1 MLVLGRQPE
10 KTMLEKDE
18 FNIDWMLQGAE
29 MTPELKKDI
38 IESLADYEFKIPKE
52 IVSYIISHYNYTP
65 YSKNKF
71 DANEEHKGIQ
81 FKYFLDFGNPMNLS
95 GKENAYTLFKYFRN
109 NEDNIEGNS
118 PFEEY
123 DLYPIA
129 TTINDGLL
137 CTDSKGVIHLYY
149 LDSDEV
155 VKVANTFDEFLASL
169 YISNEC

>member
-1 MLVLGRQPE
+1 MLVLGRKPE
-10 KTMLEKDE
+10 KTALEKDE
-18 FNIDWMLQGAE
+18 FNIDWMLQGPEVTLE
-29 MTPELKKDI
+29 MKKDI
-38 IESLADYEFKIPKE
+38 MDSLADYQFKIPKN
-52 IVSYIISHYNYTP
+52 IVSYIISHYNYSP

-71 DANEEHKGIQ
+71 DANEHKGIQ
-81 FKYFLDFGNPMNLS
+81 FKYFLDFGNPMSLTS
-95 GKENAYTLFKYFRN
+95 KENAYSLFKYFRN
-109 NEDNIEGNS
+109 NEDNIEGIS

>member
-18 FNIDWMLQGAE
+18 FNIDWMLQGVE

-38 IESLADYEFKIPKE
+38 MESLADYEFKIPKE
-52 IVSYIISHYNYTP
+52 IVSYIIAHYNYTP

-109 NEDNIEGNS
+109 NEDNIEGIS

-129 TTINDGLL
+129 TTLNDGLL

-169 YISNEC
+169 YINDEC

>member
-38 IESLADYEFKIPKE
+38 MESLADYEFKIPKE

-109 NEDNIEGNS
+109 NEDNIEGIS

-169 YISNEC
+169 YINDEC

>member
-38 IESLADYEFKIPKE
+38 MESLADYEFKIPKE
-52 IVSYIISHYNYTP
+52 IVSYIINHYNYTP

-109 NEDNIEGNS
+109 NEDNIEGIS

>member
-38 IESLADYEFKIPKE
+38 MESLADYEFKIPKE

-95 GKENAYTLFKYFRN
+95 GKENAYSLFKYFHN
-109 NEDNIEGNS
+109 NEDNIEGIS

-129 TTINDGLL
+129 TTLNDGLL

>member
-1 MLVLGRQPE
+1 MLVLGRKPE
-10 KTMLEKDE
+10 KTALEKDE
-18 FNIDWMLQGAE
+18 FNIDWMLQGPEVTLE
-29 MTPELKKDI
+29 MKKDI
-38 IESLADYEFKIPKE
+38 MESLADYQFKIPKN
-52 IVSYIISHYNYTP
+52 IVSYIISHYNYSP

-71 DANEEHKGIQ
+71 DANEHKGVQ
-81 FKYFLDFGNPMNLS
+81 FKYFLDFGNPMSLTS
-95 GKENAYTLFKYFRN
+95 KENAYSLFKYFRN
-109 NEDNIEGNS
+109 NEDNIEGIS

>member
-1 MLVLGRQPE
+1 MLVLGRQLE

-18 FNIDWMLQGAE
+18 FNIDWMLQGVE

-38 IESLADYEFKIPKE
+38 MESLADYEFKIPKE

-81 FKYFLDFGNPMNLS
+81 FKYFLDFGNPMNLN

-109 NEDNIEGNS
+109 NEDNIEGIS

-129 TTINDGLL
+129 TTVNDGLL

-169 YISNEC
+169 YINDEC

>member
-1 MLVLGRQPE
+1 M
-10 KTMLEKDE
+10 
-18 FNIDWMLQGAE
+18 
-29 MTPELKKDI
+29 
-38 IESLADYEFKIPKE
+38 SLT
-52 IVSYIISHYNYTP
+52 S
-65 YSKNKF
+65 
-71 DANEEHKGIQ
+71 
-81 FKYFLDFGNPMNLS
+81 
-95 GKENAYTLFKYFRN
+95 KENAYSLFKYFRN
-109 NEDNIEGNS
+109 NEDNIEGIS

>member
-18 FNIDWMLQGAE
+18 FNIDWMLQGVE

-38 IESLADYEFKIPKE
+38 MESLADYEFKIPKE
-52 IVSYIISHYNYTP
+52 IVSYIIAHYNYTP

-81 FKYFLDFGNPMNLS
+81 FKYFLDFGNPMNLN

-109 NEDNIEGNS
+109 NEDNIEGIS

-129 TTINDGLL
+129 TTLNDGLL

-169 YISNEC
+169 YINDEC

>member
-1 MLVLGRQPE
+1 MLVLGRKPE
-10 KTMLEKDE
+10 KTALEKDE
-18 FNIDWMLQGAE
+18 FNIDWMLQGHE
-29 MTPELKKDI
+29 VTPEMKKDI
-38 IESLADYEFKIPKE
+38 MDSLADYQFKIPKN
-52 IVSYIISHYNYTP
+52 IVSYIISHYNYSP

-71 DANEEHKGIQ
+71 DANEHKGVQ
-81 FKYFLDFGNPMNLS
+81 FKYFLDFGNPMSLTS
-95 GKENAYTLFKYFRN
+95 KENAYSLFKYFRN
-109 NEDNIEGNS
+109 NEDNIEGIS

>member
-1 MLVLGRQPE
+1 MLVLGRKPE
-10 KTMLEKDE
+10 KTALEKDE
-18 FNIDWMLQGAE
+18 FNIDWMLQGPEA
-29 MTPELKKDI
+29 TPEMKKDI
-38 IESLADYEFKIPKE
+38 MDSLADYQFKIPKN
-52 IVSYIISHYNYTP
+52 IVSYIISHYNYSP

-71 DANEEHKGIQ
+71 DANEHKGVQ
-81 FKYFLDFGNPMNLS
+81 FKYFLDFGNPMSLTS
-95 GKENAYTLFKYFRN
+95 KENAYSLFKYFRN
-109 NEDNIEGNS
+109 NEDNIEGIS

>member
-1 MLVLGRQPE
+1 MLVLGRKPE
-10 KTMLEKDE
+10 KTALEKDE
-18 FNIDWMLQGAE
+18 FNIDWMLQGPEVTSE
-29 MTPELKKDI
+29 MKKDI
-38 IESLADYEFKIPKE
+38 MDSLADYQFKIPKN
-52 IVSYIISHYNYTP
+52 IVSYIIAHYNYSP

-71 DANEEHKGIQ
+71 DAKEHKGIQ
-81 FKYFLDFGNPMNLS
+81 FKYFLDFGNPMNLTS
-95 GKENAYTLFKYFRN
+95 KENAYNLYKYFCNGEN
-109 NEDNIEGNS
+109 NVEGTS

-129 TTINDGLL
+129 STINDALL
-137 CTDSKGVIHLYY
+137 CADSKGVIHLYY

>member
-38 IESLADYEFKIPKE
+38 MESLADYEFKIPKE
-52 IVSYIISHYNYTP
+52 IVSYIIAHYNYTP

-81 FKYFLDFGNPMNLS
+81 FKYFLDFGNPMNLN

-109 NEDNIEGNS
+109 NEDNIEGIS

-169 YISNEC
+169 YINDEC

>member
-1 MLVLGRQPE
+1 MLVLGRKPE
-10 KTMLEKDE
+10 KTALEKDE
-18 FNIDWMLQGAE
+18 FNIDWMLQGPEVTAE
-29 MTPELKKDI
+29 MKKDI
-38 IESLADYEFKIPKE
+38 MDSLADYQFKIPKN
-52 IVSYIISHYNYTP
+52 IVSYIIAHYNYSP

-71 DANEEHKGIQ
+71 DAKEHKGIQ
-81 FKYFLDFGNPMNLS
+81 FKYFLDFGNPMNLTS
-95 GKENAYTLFKYFRN
+95 KENAYNLYKYFCNGEN
-109 NEDNIEGNS
+109 NVEGTS

-129 TTINDGLL
+129 STINDALL
-137 CTDSKGVIHLYY
+137 CADSKGAVHLYY

>member
-10 KTMLEKDE
+10 KTLLEKDE
-18 FNIDWMLQGAE
+18 FNIDWMLQGTE

-38 IESLADYEFKIPKE
+38 MDSLADYEFKIPKE
-52 IVSYIISHYNYTP
+52 IVSYIIAHYNYTP

-71 DANEEHKGIQ
+71 DANDQHKGIQ

-95 GKENAYTLFKYFRN
+95 GKENAYSLFKYFHN
-109 NEDNIEGNS
+109 NEDNIEGIS

-129 TTINDGLL
+129 TTLNDGLL

>member
-1 MLVLGRQPE
+1 MLVLGRKPE
-10 KTMLEKDE
+10 KTALEKDE
-18 FNIDWMLQGAE
+18 FNIDWMLQGPEVTLE
-29 MTPELKKDI
+29 MKKDI
-38 IESLADYEFKIPKE
+38 MESLADYQFKIPKN
-52 IVSYIISHYNYTP
+52 IVSYIIAHYNYSP

-71 DANEEHKGIQ
+71 DANEHKGVQ
-81 FKYFLDFGNPMNLS
+81 FKYFLDFGNPMSLTS
-95 GKENAYTLFKYFRN
+95 KENAYSLFKYFRN
-109 NEDNIEGNS
+109 NEDNIEGIS

>member
-1 MLVLGRQPE
+1 MLVLGKQPE

-38 IESLADYEFKIPKE
+38 MESLADYEFKIPKE

-81 FKYFLDFGNPMNLS
+81 FKYFLDFGNPMNLN

-109 NEDNIEGNS
+109 NEDNIEGIS

-169 YISNEC
+169 YINDEC

>member
-38 IESLADYEFKIPKE
+38 MESLADYEFKIPKE
-52 IVSYIISHYNYTP
+52 IVSYIIAHYNYTP

-81 FKYFLDFGNPMNLS
+81 FKYFLDFGNPMNLN
-95 GKENAYTLFKYFRN
+95 GKENAYTLFK
-109 NEDNIEGNS
+109 
-118 PFEEY
+118 
-123 DLYPIA
+123 
-129 TTINDGLL
+129 
-137 CTDSKGVIHLYY
+137 
-149 LDSDEV
+149 
-155 VKVANTFDEFLASL
+155 
-169 YISNEC
+169 

>member
-1 MLVLGRQPE
+1 MLVLGRKPE
-10 KTMLEKDE
+10 KTALEKDE
-18 FNIDWMLQGAE
+18 FNIDWMLQGPE
-29 MTPELKKDI
+29 VTPEMKKDI
-38 IESLADYEFKIPKE
+38 MDSLADYQFKIPKN
-52 IVSYIISHYNYTP
+52 IVSYIIAHYNYSP

-71 DANEEHKGIQ
+71 DANEHKGVQ
-81 FKYFLDFGNPMNLS
+81 FKYFLDFGNPMNLTS
-95 GKENAYTLFKYFRN
+95 KENAYSLFKYFSN
-109 NEDNIEGNS
+109 NEDNIEGIS

-155 VKVANTFDEFLASL
+155 IKVANTFDEFLASL

>member
-1 MLVLGRQPE
+1 MLVLGRKPE
-10 KTMLEKDE
+10 KTALEKDE
-18 FNIDWMLQGAE
+18 FNIDWMLQGSE
-29 MTPELKKDI
+29 VTPEMKKDI
-38 IESLADYEFKIPKE
+38 MDSLADYQFKIPKN
-52 IVSYIISHYNYTP
+52 IVSYIISHYNYSP

-71 DANEEHKGIQ
+71 DANEHKGVQ
-81 FKYFLDFGNPMNLS
+81 FKYFLDFGNPMSLTS
-95 GKENAYTLFKYFRN
+95 KENAYSLFKYFRN
-109 NEDNIEGNS
+109 NEDNIEGIS

>member
-10 KTMLEKDE
+10 KTLLEKDE

-38 IESLADYEFKIPKE
+38 MESLADYEFKIPKE
-52 IVSYIISHYNYTP
+52 IVSYIIAHYNYTP

-109 NEDNIEGNS
+109 NEDNIEGIS

-129 TTINDGLL
+129 TTLNDGLL

>member
-1 MLVLGRQPE
+1 MLVLGRKQE
-10 KTMLEKDE
+10 KTALEKDE
-18 FNIDWMLQGAE
+18 FNIDWMLQGPEVTAE
-29 MTPELKKDI
+29 MKKDI
-38 IESLADYEFKIPKE
+38 MDSLADYQFKIPKN
-52 IVSYIISHYNYTP
+52 IVSYIISHYNYSP

-71 DANEEHKGIQ
+71 DANEHKGVQ
-81 FKYFLDFGNPMNLS
+81 FKYFLDFGNPMSLTS
-95 GKENAYTLFKYFRN
+95 KENAYSLFKYFRN
-109 NEDNIEGNS
+109 NEDNIEGIS

>member
-1 MLVLGRQPE
+1 MLVLGRKPE
-10 KTMLEKDE
+10 KTALEKDE
-18 FNIDWMLQGAE
+18 FNIDWMLQGPEVTSE
-29 MTPELKKDI
+29 MKKDI
-38 IESLADYEFKIPKE
+38 MDSLADYQFKIPKN
-52 IVSYIISHYNYTP
+52 IVSYIISHYNYSP

-71 DANEEHKGIQ
+71 DANEHKGVQ
-81 FKYFLDFGNPMNLS
+81 FKYFLDFGNPMSLTS
-95 GKENAYTLFKYFRN
+95 KENAYSLFKYFRN
-109 NEDNIEGNS
+109 NEDNIEGIS

-137 CTDSKGVIHLYY
+137 CTDSKGIIHLYY

>member
-38 IESLADYEFKIPKE
+38 MESLADYEFKIPKE
-52 IVSYIISHYNYTP
+52 IVSYIIAHYNYTP

-81 FKYFLDFGNPMNLS
+81 FKYFLDFGNPMNLN

-109 NEDNIEGNS
+109 NEDNIEGIS

-129 TTINDGLL
+129 TTVNDGLL

-169 YISNEC
+169 YINDEC

>member
-1 MLVLGRQPE
+1 MLVLGRKPE
-10 KTMLEKDE
+10 KTALEKDE
-18 FNIDWMLQGAE
+18 FNIDWMLQGPEVTSE
-29 MTPELKKDI
+29 MKKDI
-38 IESLADYEFKIPKE
+38 MESLADYQFKIPKN
-52 IVSYIISHYNYTP
+52 IVSYIISHYNYSP

-71 DANEEHKGIQ
+71 DAKEHKGIQ
-81 FKYFLDFGNPMNLS
+81 FKYFLDFGNPMNLTS
-95 GKENAYTLFKYFRN
+95 KENAYSLFKYFRN
-109 NEDNIEGNS
+109 NEDNIEGIS

>member
-1 MLVLGRQPE
+1 MLVLGRKPE
-10 KTMLEKDE
+10 KTALEKDE
-18 FNIDWMLQGAE
+18 FNIDWMLQGPEVTAE
-29 MTPELKKDI
+29 MKKDI
-38 IESLADYEFKIPKE
+38 MDSLADYQFKIPKN
-52 IVSYIISHYNYTP
+52 IVSYIISHYNYSP

-71 DANEEHKGIQ
+71 DANEHKGVQ
-81 FKYFLDFGNPMNLS
+81 FKYFLDFGNPMSLTS
-95 GKENAYTLFKYFRN
+95 KENAYSLFKYFRN
-109 NEDNIEGNS
+109 NEDNIEGIS

>member
-18 FNIDWMLQGAE
+18 FNIDWMLRGVE

-38 IESLADYEFKIPKE
+38 MESLADYEFKIPKE

-81 FKYFLDFGNPMNLS
+81 FKYFLDFGNPMNLN

-109 NEDNIEGNS
+109 NEDNIEGIS

-129 TTINDGLL
+129 TTLNDGLL

-169 YISNEC
+169 YINDEC

>member
-1 MLVLGRQPE
+1 MLVLGRKPE
-10 KTMLEKDE
+10 KTELEKDE
-18 FNIDWMLQGAE
+18 FNIDWMLQGPE
-29 MTPELKKDI
+29 VTPEMKKDI
-38 IESLADYEFKIPKE
+38 MDSLADYQFKIPKN
-52 IVSYIISHYNYTP
+52 IVSYIIAHYNYSP

-71 DANEEHKGIQ
+71 DANEHKGVQ
-81 FKYFLDFGNPMNLS
+81 FKYFLDFGNPMSLTS
-95 GKENAYTLFKYFRN
+95 KENAYSLFKYFRN
-109 NEDNIEGNS
+109 NEDNIEGIS

>member
-1 MLVLGRQPE
+1 MLVLGRKPE
-10 KTMLEKDE
+10 KTALEKDE
-18 FNIDWMLQGAE
+18 FNIDWILQGPE
-29 MTPELKKDI
+29 VTPEMKKDI
-38 IESLADYEFKIPKE
+38 MYSLADYQFKIPKN
-52 IVSYIISHYNYTP
+52 IVSYIISHYNYSP

-71 DANEEHKGIQ
+71 DANEHKGVQ
-81 FKYFLDFGNPMNLS
+81 FKYFLDFGNPMSLTS
-95 GKENAYTLFKYFRN
+95 KENAYSLFKYFRN
-109 NEDNIEGNS
+109 NEDNIEGIS